1 MKKVSC
7 FFISARQVLMYSDVK
22 RLLTSFINVM
32 KVCFYFRYF
41 YMFCLVIFLCMFT
54 NNAPLKL
61 VHSFASDPS
70 GGGVLHVVSEQK
82 VTRLGKSF

>member
-1 MKKVSC
+1 MFIKK
-7 FFISARQVLMYSDVK
+7 RDLVL
-22 RLLTSFINVM
+22 LPL
-32 KVCFYFRYF
+32 F

-70 GGGVLHVVSEQK
+70 GGGVLHLVLEQK